1 MKKII
6 LIAIALITF
15 ASSCKKTECP
25 APEVPVNLAGTIF
38 SGPALINAVN
48 YNPSVFSFFADGSF
62 TVKLGSLTLLNGSW
76 SKTPNSSIVYF
87 FFDESATNKWKG
99 QGTLNATNNKLEG
112 GTFTRI
118 TPSAL
123 SGTFT
128 ADKQ

>member
-1 MKKII
+1 MKK
-6 LIAIALITF
+6 LFLFAITLAIF

-25 APEVPVNLAGTIF
+25 VPVEPVNLGGTIF
-38 SGPALINAVN
+38 SGSALIGAIT

-62 TVKLGSLTLLNGSW
+62 TVKLGTFSLLYGSW

-87 FFDESATNKWKG
+87 FFEESSTTKWKG

-112 GTFTRI
+112 GTFTRV
-118 TPSAL
+118 TPSTI